1 MSISAAIE
9 RTLFKDKDG
18 GGGGGGGGFQ
28 TTIIKH
34 RFLSFL
40 IWQSLQSTFLLFISK
55 PLFLSPF
62 TKNPFLPTFLSLVFF
77 LTFHFSLLLFSIS
90 LFFISSPHPL
100 PFASPFE
107 ISLSFIRLIFVS
119 GGDQTVLRRRV
130 RVSLTFVLFVS
141 LCAVAGAVS
150 VICVCWGCDLYYNV
164 ELRSKRDGVFGIV
177 GFRGFVVGLF
187 YGLHYV
193 YKQRWVLRFPIIQ
206 RPPFFSFKM
215 GLPLSVGQG
224 LKFSAVG
231 CAISGVL
238 AFFLPT
244 EYRSQGSAGK
254 FIAEQIIFYIGSFVV
269 ILCWELSHHLHQ
281 VLHTKRFVFAPPK
294 GSAAAETNPS
304 EPLLAT
310 LEESTPKSLLQY
322 LAYLDLCMVCENN
335 VDTWRRAAFFEET
348 GETYRRV
355 IASCLRPLDQFTQKL
370 AEGLETSS
378 AEKPLQLADQ
388 LSSPTDRLAVLKLY
402 ESFHDSQILCVE
414 VLLAAGLS
422 PVSRVNCNGLPIS
435 VPNFV
440 QLCAWCARIVASLT
454 ARSHKEDRFGVAQLS
469 GSNAAVI
476 STLLSTLLAV
486 ETLMG
491 KKTNI
496 QNAHFMGPAGIK
508 WATMNTG
515 RRVSTSGAM
524 GKIRGSPQ
532 YARAYSLADV
542 LKTSIYCIVSAF
554 HNEMLNSGKAG
565 LLQKDWIISGKP
577 LYGTH
582 ELLLHKLQLFMDFQ
596 AS

>member
-9 RTLFKDKDG
+9 RTLFKDKD
-18 GGGGGGGGFQ
+18 GGGGGFQ

-40 IWQSLQSTFLLFISK
+40 IWQSLQSTLLLFISK

-107 ISLSFIRLIFVS
+107 ISLSFIRLIFLS
-119 GGDQTVLRRRV
+119 GGDQSVLRRRV

-164 ELRSKRDGVFGIV
+164 ELRSKRDGVFGIL

-238 AFFLPT
+238 AFFLPS

-254 FIAEQIIFYIGSFVV
+254 LIAEQIIFYIGSFVV

-370 AEGLETSS
+370 AEGLESSS

-402 ESFHDSQILCVE
+402 ESFHDS
-414 VLLAAGLS
+414 
-422 PVSRVNCNGLPIS
+422 
-435 VPNFV
+435 

-532 YARAYSLADV
+532 YAKAYSLADV

-565 LLQKDWIISGKP
+565 LLEKDWIISSKP

-582 ELLLHKLQLFMDFQ
+582 ELLLHKLQLFMNFQ

>member
-1 MSISAAIE
+1 
-9 RTLFKDKDG
+9 
-18 GGGGGGGGFQ
+18 
-28 TTIIKH
+28 
-34 RFLSFL
+34 
-40 IWQSLQSTFLLFISK
+40 
-55 PLFLSPF
+55 
-62 TKNPFLPTFLSLVFF
+62 
-77 LTFHFSLLLFSIS
+77 
-90 LFFISSPHPL
+90 
-100 PFASPFE
+100 
-107 ISLSFIRLIFVS
+107 
-119 GGDQTVLRRRV
+119 
-130 RVSLTFVLFVS
+130 
-141 LCAVAGAVS
+141 
-150 VICVCWGCDLYYNV
+150 
-164 ELRSKRDGVFGIV
+164 
-177 GFRGFVVGLF
+177 
-187 YGLHYV
+187 
-193 YKQRWVLRFPIIQ
+193 
-206 RPPFFSFKM
+206 M

-370 AEGLETSS
+370 AEGLESSS

-402 ESFHDSQILCVE
+402 ESFHDSQ
-414 VLLAAGLS
+414 
-422 PVSRVNCNGLPIS
+422 
-435 VPNFV
+435 
-440 QLCAWCARIVASLT
+440 LCAWCARIVALLT

-491 KKTNI
+491 KKTSI